1 MCGYGVNV
9 GLVLLVTIILF
20 IIVQDSKL
28 LSYLLAEFSIYR
40 LEIVEIGSFTFQSR
54 EKYRGCGKKLSSFFV
69 FWFFGFLIFS
79 LTFQP
84 PMVTYF

>member
-54 EKYRGCGKKLSSFFV
+54 EKYRGCEKKLSSFFV
-69 FWFFGFLIFS
+69 FGFLASSFFPS
-79 LTFQP
+79 LFNHLLY
-84 PMVTYF
+84 V

>member
-54 EKYRGCGKKLSSFFV
+54 EKYRGCEKKLSSFFV
-69 FWFFGFLIFS
+69 FWFFGASSFFS
-79 LTFQP
+79 LFNFST
-84 PMVTYF
+84 TCCI